1 MSAPLIIAI
10 VFLVISVIM
19 FLAVISPFIYI
30 LFLILKDNIEDLIF
44 KIKQW
49 IEEREK

>member
-1 MSAPLIIAI
+1 MSAPLIISI
-10 VFLVISVIM
+10 VFCVISVIV

-30 LFLILKDNIEDLIF
+30 LFLIVKDNIEDLIF

-49 IEEREK
+49 TKKREK